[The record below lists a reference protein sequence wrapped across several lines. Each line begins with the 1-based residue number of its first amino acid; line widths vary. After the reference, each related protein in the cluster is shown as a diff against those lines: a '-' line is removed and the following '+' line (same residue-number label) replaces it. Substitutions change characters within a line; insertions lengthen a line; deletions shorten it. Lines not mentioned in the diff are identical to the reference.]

1 MDSEGYASSESTH
14 DKRLITL
21 AILLSTCFLFNSK
34 GAIDKDA
41 IFDLEFVIE
50 VARMIDQKKEIR
62 TSQENI
68 KGKCDFHWILRDFQL

>member
-50 VARMIDQKKEIR
+50 VARMI
-62 TSQENI
+62 
-68 KGKCDFHWILRDFQL
+68 G